1 MCCMTSIVATL
12 TFPAAVACLI
22 IAVHYERASQ
32 MPSVYFPMQISE
44 DSDQPPY
51 GNIMR
56 WRPYFGY
63 REEGS
68 GEGSGESAA
77 RTFGDVLIS
86 ADIVWKGE
94 IAWTAGGAVDAV
106 LFVLLLIVWPCVMVF
121 NCYTANR
128 NDSNDDYDVA
138 QRAEDIRLA
147 HQEEADNRQSCGQT
161 DYYFLRKRW
170 RAEEFAR
177 IGPAKISTLSGE
189 TYTVQWPPT
198 MPIDVGFDLKGLL
211 QKQHK
216 EHFGNADF
224 HLIDNATGLSLDVI
238 EHHQKAFGVN
248 ATVLFEAAAST
259 TASAGQRR
267 VFQQTT
273 V

>member
-56 WRPYFGY
+56 WQPYFGY

-128 NDSNDDYDVA
+128 NYDVA
-138 QRAEDIRLA
+138 QRAEDNLLA
-147 HQEEADNRQSCGQT
+147 HQS
-161 DYYFLRKRW
+161 FLTQERW
-170 RAEEFAR
+170 RAEEFASNFAR

-238 EHHQKAFGVN
+238 EHLTHLQKALGVN

-267 VFQQTT
+267 VFQHETS